1 MLISKKES
9 YGTKNPLKYFIGYN
23 NSEDVRPLCTKL
35 PQMIG
40 YDKCFDSNKT
50 MSFKASDSKLLK
62 KYAQFGKE
70 LAV

>member
-1 MLISKKES
+1 
-9 YGTKNPLKYFIGYN
+9 
-23 NSEDVRPLCTKL
+23 
-35 PQMIG
+35 MIG